1 MSTATR
7 HEQRRGEGSSAPGVG
22 LPRRISDRPRVS
34 RRREAGAVILL
45 LLLAAAVRLP
55 TLDQALVERHAFR
68 QTQTAYTA
76 LLFHESGVDL
86 QHPKLPVFGTPFEVP
101 FELPLVQAMAAAV
114 MSWGLSPDVAVRTT
128 GLACFLLSAL
138 LLWGLVRHVGGRLA
152 AIVTLALFL
161 FSPFSLL
168 WSRALLI
175 EYLAV
180 AGAVGWVWAGV
191 LWRDRRRA
199 VYAGLALIAGLV
211 AMLVKPTTGALWVLP
226 LLAYTAVDEGPGW
239 RSWLRA
245 RRDIVLAVVIVAPCA
260 AALAWTNHAD
270 AVKAASDATRWLTS
284 SRLTEWNF
292 GTVGQRLDGSNWTTI
307 MDRIRTELTGYPA
320 WLLPLAALVGL
331 RSRQARFWAALVAVP
346 ILTIV
351 IFWNLYVVHDY
362 YLAAISPVLAAVAG
376 FGVARVWHAIDR
388 PRARRLLVALLGA
401 YAAALLVLEPSL
413 ATLAYRDTDLDDG
426 FPVGSEAHRL
436 TEPTD
441 LVVFEGSDWA
451 PVVPY
456 YARRAGYMIGADPD
470 EQVTPDA
477 LAKDGYK
484 VLVTSRLESDLAAD
498 TIRAGRWTGVL
509 GHSVYITGDR
519 HEDLRDAPIAAPDDL
534 TAAGTPLLAAPV
546 TITCGRGGT
555 VLPRGEGATV
565 LHLAAGTPRTAKLSV
580 AAGYGEVPVRH
591 HVVLAPD
598 LGAGPVTVDCRDAA
612 TVTIVG
618 VDSVHLGA

>member
-1 MSTATR
+1 
-7 HEQRRGEGSSAPGVG
+7 
-22 LPRRISDRPRVS
+22 
-34 RRREAGAVILL
+34 
-45 LLLAAAVRLP
+45 
-55 TLDQALVERHAFR
+55 
-68 QTQTAYTA
+68 
-76 LLFHESGVDL
+76 
-86 QHPKLPVFGTPFEVP
+86 
-101 FELPLVQAMAAAV
+101 
-114 MSWGLSPDVAVRTT
+114 
-128 GLACFLLSAL
+128 
-138 LLWGLVRHVGGRLA
+138 
-152 AIVTLALFL
+152 
-161 FSPFSLL
+161 
-168 WSRALLI
+168 
-175 EYLAV
+175 
-180 AGAVGWVWAGV
+180 
-191 LWRDRRRA
+191 
-199 VYAGLALIAGLV
+199 
-211 AMLVKPTTGALWVLP
+211 
-226 LLAYTAVDEGPGW
+226 
-239 RSWLRA
+239 
-245 RRDIVLAVVIVAPCA
+245 
-260 AALAWTNHAD
+260 
-270 AVKAASDATRWLTS
+270 
-284 SRLTEWNF
+284 
-292 GTVGQRLDGSNWTTI
+292 

-376 FGVARVWHAIDR
+376 FGVARVWHVIDR
-388 PRARRLLVALLGA
+388 PGRAVCWSPFSGPTPPRSSSSNRR
-401 YAAALLVLEPSL
+401 SRHS
-413 ATLAYRDTDLDDG
+413 AYRDTDLDDG